1 MRRDKRRGLNV
12 RPSASEQ
19 RKRSCSGFSV
29 CGKSRKFASQWSR
42 ERLTDMRGHDEQQE
56 GMFSYISTEQRVP
69 QGHPL
74 RRVRARV
81 DVALK

>member
-1 MRRDKRRGLNV
+1 
-12 RPSASEQ
+12 
-19 RKRSCSGFSV
+19 
-29 CGKSRKFASQWSR
+29 
-42 ERLTDMRGHDEQQE
+42 MRGHDEQQE
-56 GMFSYISTEQRVP
+56 GMFSYISTERRVP

>member
-1 MRRDKRRGLNV
+1 
-12 RPSASEQ
+12 
-19 RKRSCSGFSV
+19 
-29 CGKSRKFASQWSR
+29 
-42 ERLTDMRGHDEQQE
+42 MRGHDEQQE